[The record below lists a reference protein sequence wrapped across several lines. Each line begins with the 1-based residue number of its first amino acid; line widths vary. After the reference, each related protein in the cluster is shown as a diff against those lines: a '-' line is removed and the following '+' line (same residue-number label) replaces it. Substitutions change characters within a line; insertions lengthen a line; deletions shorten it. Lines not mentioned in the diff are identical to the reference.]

1 MTRPDP
7 AVFRA
12 RAAVLAVFWLCGL
25 ICAIWSAS
33 LPTINARLQLGE
45 GKLGLVLL
53 FTALGSM
60 ACMPLAGRLSDSW
73 SSRSVLRIA
82 APVAA
87 LTLLAPALAPGFPLL
102 LVGAF
107 VLGGALGS
115 LDVAMNAQAVEVE
128 ARYGR
133 SIMSTFHGVWSLGGV
148 VGGLTI
154 TVGLHLDANGTAL
167 MIGTSAVAA
176 VLFLLPGKHLLVCK
190 TQRAETGEPVASSGG
205 LPTMVV
211 MLLGLVALAGFVSE
225 GAGYSWASLHAA
237 EALGADPAT
246 ASFAYTVFAA
256 ALTVTRLTA
265 DRLRS
270 KVDPASWMRLA
281 GSVAVLGY
289 ALVLV
294 APLLPNGKLA
304 FGLVGWVVV
313 AAGLA
318 TVVPAIFSAVGAGGA
333 NVGRAL
339 SWVTTMAYAG
349 QLGGPAVIGPLAD
362 VTSLGVAMLVP
373 GLLAAVVAA
382 AGPIAIR
389 RANADRQ
396 LAGAQL
402 R

>member
-1 MTRPDP
+1 M
-7 AVFRA
+7 
-12 RAAVLAVFWLCGL
+12 AVFWLCGL

-33 LPTINARLQLGE
+33 LPAINARLHLGE
-45 GKLGLVLL
+45 GRIGLVLL
-53 FTALGSM
+53 LTALGSM
-60 ACMPLAGRLSDSW
+60 ACMPVAGRLADAW
-73 SSRSVLRIA
+73 SSRAVLRVI

-87 LTLLAPALAPGFPLL
+87 LALLGPALAPNFPIL
-102 LVGAF
+102 LVAAF
-107 VLGGALGS
+107 ALGGTLGS

-128 ARYGR
+128 TRYGR

-154 TVGLHLDANGTAL
+154 TVGLHLHTSGTAL
-167 MIGTSAVAA
+167 MIGAGVVAA
-176 VLFLLPGKHLLVCK
+176 VLFLLPGKHLLTGK
-190 TQRAETGEPVASSGG
+190 APREDGEPVVSSGG
-205 LPTMVV
+205 LPTLTIL
-211 MLLGLVALAGFVSE
+211 LLGVVALAGFVSE
-225 GAGYSWASLHAA
+225 GAGYSWASLHA
-237 EALGADPAT
+237 EEMLNADPAT

-270 KVDPASWMRLA
+270 KVDPANWMRLA

-294 APLLPNGKLA
+294 APLLPGGRLA
-304 FGLVGWVVV
+304 FGLAGWVVV

-333 NVGRAL
+333 NVGKAL

-373 GLLAAVVAA
+373 GLLAAVIAV
-382 AGPIAIR
+382 AGPLAVR
-389 RANADRQ
+389 RTAAKE
-396 LAGAQL
+396 LATV
-402 R
+402 

>member
-1 MTRPDP
+1 M
-7 AVFRA
+7 
-12 RAAVLAVFWLCGL
+12 AVFWLCGL

-33 LPTINARLQLGE
+33 LPAINARLHLGE
-45 GKLGLVLL
+45 GRIGLVLL
-53 FTALGSM
+53 LTALGSM
-60 ACMPLAGRLSDSW
+60 ACMPVAGRLADVW
-73 SSRSVLRIA
+73 SSRAVLRVIAPIA
-82 APVAA
+82 ALA
-87 LTLLAPALAPGFPLL
+87 LLGPALAPSFPML
-102 LVGAF
+102 LVSAF
-107 VLGGALGS
+107 VLGGTLGS

-128 ARYGR
+128 TRYGR

-154 TVGLHLDANGTAL
+154 TVGLHLDTSGTAL
-167 MIGTSAVAA
+167 MIGASTVAA
-176 VLFLLPGKHLLVCK
+176 IMFLLPGKHLLTGK
-190 TQRAETGEPVASSGG
+190 AQSKKSGEPVASSGG
-205 LPTMVV
+205 LPTLTI

-225 GAGYSWASLHAA
+225 GAGYSWASLHA
-237 EALGADPAT
+237 EEMLGADPAT

-294 APLLPNGKLA
+294 APLLPSGRLA
-304 FGLVGWVVV
+304 FGLAGWVVV

-373 GLLAAVVAA
+373 GLLAAAIA
-382 AGPIAIR
+382 IAGPIAIR
-389 RANADRQ
+389 RTTAKQ
-396 LAGAQL
+396 LVAV
-402 R
+402 